1 MAEKIIYEMVVDADK
16 AKQDIQGLTEETGNL
31 KKGVD
36 STGDSTGALTGKLD
50 SMTGGAIT
58 GFKAMQGAVKKT
70 VMGMKTLRGA
80 VMATGIGALVLIVVS
95 LMQAFT
101 TSEEGQNK
109 WAKAMGMIG
118 AVTGVITDGL
128 AAFGMLIIDVF
139 TKPQEVFK
147 SFGKSIKEFVMDKI
161 TKVIDGIGLVGSAI
175 KKAFSGDFSGALDDA
190 KEGFTKLAQASPLG
204 ILAEGAEKLA
214 KGISNVVKEMTA
226 EAKIAGKI
234 ADMRAKADKLDR
246 ALIVDRAEA
255 NRKRADLL
263 NKAVDKENYTTKER
277 IGFLKEAGKIED
289 DITQKG
295 IAAAKLRLDAK
306 IAENALGGSTK
317 DDFEEEANLRAT
329 VINLE
334 TAKLAKAKEVTT
346 QIIALNAEETASIK
360 AIADAKKAAQKEID
374 DFNTNTQAE
383 KRQAEKDALKTQF
396 DELMVKAGEDNE
408 AKLELQRSFDER
420 LLEMKNK
427 NADDDAKAQ
436 EVIDNA
442 AAAAKKTVD
451 DAKLAADQAVAD
463 AELGVQNAKLDAVG
477 AGFGILSQMAEGN
490 KGLQAASL
498 IGENAAG
505 IAKQIINTQ
514 AANAVASPLLSNPAT
529 AAAGAAALARNKIAL
544 GIGIASSIAATA
556 KGLAGLGK
564 GGSPGGGGAAGAAVI
579 QAPTFNTV
587 GQSPANVNSIAAGAD
602 AQINNS
608 NTNPQRA
615 YVVSTDVTNQQ
626 ALDRDIENQGT
637 LG

>member
-1 MAEKIIYEMVVDADK
+1 MAEKIIYEIDVKSDK
-16 AKQDIQGLTEETGNL
+16 AKQDIQELTEETKDL

-36 STGDSTGALTGKLD
+36 DTGDSTGALTGKLD
-50 SMTGGAIT
+50 SMTGGAVT

-80 VMATGIGALVLIVVS
+80 VMATGIGALVLVVVS
-95 LMQAFT
+95 LMQAFKS
-101 TSEEGQNK
+101 SEEGQNK
-109 WAKAMGMIG
+109 WAKAMGTIG
-118 AVTGVITDGL
+118 AVTGVITDRL
-128 AAFGMLIIDVF
+128 SALGMMIIDVF
-139 TKPQEVFK
+139 TKPKKVFEDF
-147 SFGKSIKEFVMDKI
+147 SNAIQEFVMDKI
-161 TKVIDGIGLVGSAI
+161 TKVVDGIGLVGSAI

-190 KEGFTKLAQASPLG
+190 KDGFTKLAQASPLG
-204 ILAEGAEKLA
+204 ILADGAESLA

-226 EAKIAGKI
+226 EAKMAGKI

-255 NRKRADLL
+255 DRKRADLL

-289 DITQKG
+289 DITQKE

-306 IAENALGGSTK
+306 IAENALGESTK
-317 DDFEEEANLRAT
+317 EDLEEEANLKAT

-334 TAKLAKAKEVTT
+334 TAKLAKAKEVTS

-360 AIADAKKAAQKEID
+360 AVADAKKAAQKEID
-374 DFNTNTQAE
+374 DFNTNTLEE

-396 DELMVKAGEDNE
+396 DELMKKAGDDNE
-408 AKLELQRSFDER
+408 AKLELQRSYNER

-427 NADDDAKAQ
+427 HADEDAKAQ
-436 EVIDNA
+436 EVIDAA
-442 AAAAKKTVD
+442 AAAAKKTAD
-451 DAKLAADQAVAD
+451 DEKIRTDKLVAD
-463 AELGVQNAKLDAVG
+463 AKEETIAQVG
-477 AGFGILSQMAEGN
+477 SAMQAFSALAGQDTAEG
-490 KGLQAASL
+490 KALAIAAATISTYQGMAGIWGAKPEGTATTTLVAKIAAS
-498 IGENAAG
+498 AAV
-505 IAKQIINTQ
+505 
-514 AANAVASPLLSNPAT
+514 AANGFAAV
-529 AAAGAAALARNKIAL
+529 K
-544 GIGIASSIAATA
+544 GIVGT
-556 KGLAGLGK
+556 KVP
-564 GGSPGGGGAAGAAVI
+564 GGGGGGGAAPVI

-602 AQINNS
+602 AQINNN
-608 NTNPQRA
+608 NTNPTRA
-615 YVVSTDVTNQQ
+615 YVVSTDITNQQ